1 MTAERGSRLR
11 RPGRAFAALLLALA
25 LAVRPALA
33 EWRVVPDRV
42 EAAAGPTLRYNV
54 FLPGGYDPARGP
66 YPLLVLLHGAGG
78 DEQSWAGRIR
88 LWRAVEEGIRA
99 GRLPKL
105 IAVMPGARD
114 AWWVDSAFAR
124 AETAVVSDLLADVAR
139 KYPVM
144 TTREGRA
151 IAGFSAGA
159 YGALRIV
166 LKHPELFGAAALWA
180 PAIYAESPPP
190 LSAARRSPA
199 FAGADGGFD
208 EQAWVRNAW
217 PALLPGYLAQPLR
230 VPLYLAAGDD
240 DRLEIAFEA
249 ARLAKALFRHQPE
262 ALELRV
268 VDAGHTM
275 RVWEATA
282 DEALAFLFAHLARI
296 GLAQLAE

>member
-1 MTAERGSRLR
+1 LQGNGLFRRL
-11 RPGRAFAALLLALA
+11 GAGLAALLVLSALA
-25 LAVRPALA
+25 APAAA

-42 EAAAGPTLRYNV
+42 ETSAGPTLRYNV
-54 FLPGGYDPARGP
+54 FLPDGYDPARGP

-78 DEQSWAGRIR
+78 DEQTWAGRIR
-88 LWRAVEEGIRA
+88 LWQAIDDGVRA
-99 GRLPKL
+99 GRLPRL
-105 IAVMPGARD
+105 IAVMPGATNT
-114 AWWVDSAFAR
+114 WWIDSPFAR

-166 LKHPELFGAAALWA
+166 LKHPELFGAAVLWA
-180 PAIYAESPPP
+180 PAIYAEEPPE

-199 FAGADGGFD
+199 FAGADGTFD
-208 EQAWVRNAW
+208 LAAWTRAAW

-240 DRLEIAFEA
+240 DRLDIAFEA
-249 ARLAKALFRHQPE
+249 ARLAKTLYRHQPD

-268 VDAGHTM
+268 VDAGHTT
-275 RVWEATA
+275 RVWEVTA
-282 DEALAFLFAHLARI
+282 DEALTFLFAHLARI
-296 GLAQLAE
+296 GLARLEE

>member
-1 MTAERGSRLR
+1 MRGTGLFRRL
-11 RPGRAFAALLLALA
+11 GGALAVLLALA
-25 LAVRPALA
+25 AFAAPTAA
-33 EWRVVPDRV
+33 EWRVMPDRV
-42 EAAAGPTLRYNV
+42 ETEAGPALRYNV
-54 FLPGGYDPARGP
+54 FLPDGYDPARGP

-78 DEQSWAGRIR
+78 DEHSWAGRIR
-88 LWRAVEEGIRA
+88 LWQAIEDGVRA
-99 GRLPKL
+99 GRLPRL
-105 IAVMPGARD
+105 IAVMPGSTNT
-114 AWWVDSAFAR
+114 WWIDSPFAR
-124 AETAVVSDLLADVAR
+124 AETTVVSDLLADVAR

-180 PAIYAESPPP
+180 PAIYAEEPPE

-199 FAGADGGFD
+199 FAGPDGSFD
-208 EQAWVRNAW
+208 LAAWTRAAW

-240 DRLEIAFEA
+240 DRLEIAYEA
-249 ARLAKALFRHQPE
+249 ARLAKALFRHQPN

-268 VDAGHTM
+268 VDAGHTT
-275 RVWEATA
+275 RVWEVTA
-282 DEALAFLFAHLARI
+282 DEALTFLFAHLARI
-296 GLAQLAE
+296 GLARLEE

>member
-1 MTAERGSRLR
+1 LRGNGLFRRL
-11 RPGRAFAALLLALA
+11 GGALAALLVLSALA
-25 LAVRPALA
+25 APAAA
-33 EWRVVPDRV
+33 EWRVVPDRL
-42 EAAAGPTLRYNV
+42 ETPAGPTLRYNV
-54 FLPGGYDPARGP
+54 FLPDGYDPARGP

-78 DEQSWAGRIR
+78 DEQTWAGRIR
-88 LWRAVEEGIRA
+88 LWQAIEDGVRA
-99 GRLPKL
+99 GRLPRL
-105 IAVMPGARD
+105 IAVMPGATNT
-114 AWWVDSAFAR
+114 WWIDSPFAR
-124 AETAVVSDLLADVAR
+124 AETTVVSDLLADVAR

-180 PAIYAESPPP
+180 PAIYAEEPPE

-199 FAGADGGFD
+199 FAGPDGSFD
-208 EQAWVRNAW
+208 LAAWTRAAW

-240 DRLEIAFEA
+240 DRLDIAYEA
-249 ARLAKALFRHQPE
+249 ARLAKALFRHQPD

-268 VDAGHTM
+268 VDAGHTT
-275 RVWEATA
+275 RVWEVTA
-282 DEALAFLFAHLARI
+282 DEALTFLFAHLARI
-296 GLAQLAE
+296 GLARLEE